1 MGSKDKRLGMHRS
14 IDRRDFLNGVGIAIG
29 ASLLPA
35 TITNGVLAAEPSKQY
50 YPPTKTGMRGNHPGS
65 FDAAH
70 PLAWHG
76 GAPQTYSDTGE
87 EYDLVVVGG
96 GLSGLAAVTFFQ
108 QKRGGDARILILD
121 NHDDFG
127 GHAKRNEFISGGHML
142 LGVGG
147 SLNLESPQNYSKVT
161 MDLLKEIGIDLDTLE
176 KSMDPNYPLVDISG
190 EDAGFF
196 VKTKDG
202 EGKAVLGNWQAALH
216 GQGDYRSL
224 INQLPLAKG
233 EKDKIIRL
241 ASGEHDY
248 LEGLSDNER
257 AEYLSST
264 SYHQFLFDK
273 VGLAAENLQLFDS
286 FSRLLFGV
294 GGDGIS
300 ALEAFNVGAPG
311 AQSVQKALADV
322 TPSDEGSTTY
332 NSLYFP
338 DGNASVARLMVRKL
352 IPDVAEG
359 SSMDDITTAEFDYSK
374 LDARTSP
381 VRLRLNSTVVRARQ
395 EDDNVTISYV
405 QDGKPARVKAKHCIM
420 ACYNSIIPHL
430 CPELPETQKE
440 AMKYGVKVPL
450 IWTNVVL
457 RKGTPFYKAGTQL
470 FECPNSPF
478 TMVTKAP
485 STKMAD
491 YQSPQDP
498 ADPLVVFMMGT
509 PVPLKE
515 PGQTARDQLRLARH
529 ALLETPF
536 STFER
541 QIREQL
547 TDLLGAHG
555 FDAERDIEAI
565 TVNRWA
571 HGYAYEYYGL
581 DDDFTEGTYPHQIGR
596 KQFGR
601 ISIANSDSE
610 AYAYVNGA
618 VDAAWRAAQEQLG
631 IINGDLK

>member
-1 MGSKDKRLGMHRS
+1 MNNKDRRLGMDRP
-14 IDRRDFLNGVGIAIG
+14 IDRRDFLNGTAITIG
-29 ASLLPA
+29 AALLPA
-35 TITNGVLAAEPSKQY
+35 AITSGALVADPLEPY

-76 GAPQTYSDTGE
+76 DAPNTYSDTNE

-96 GLSGLAAVTFFQ
+96 GLSGLAAATFFQ
-108 QKRGGDARILILD
+108 QDRGADARILILD

-127 GHAKRNEFISGGHML
+127 GHAKRNEFTSGGHML

-147 SLNLESPQNYSKVT
+147 SLNLESPENYSKVT
-161 MDLLKEIGIDLDTLE
+161 LDLLKEIGIDLDTLE
-176 KSMDPNYPLVDISG
+176 KAMDPDYPLVDISG

-196 VKTKDG
+196 VKTTDG
-202 EGKAVLGNWQAALH
+202 EGKAVIGNWQAALH
-216 GQGDYRSL
+216 GQGDYASL
-224 INQLPLAKG
+224 INQLPLDQT

-241 ASGEHDY
+241 VGGEWDS
-248 LEGLSDNER
+248 LEGLTPSER
-257 AEYLSST
+257 TAYITST
-264 SYHQFLFDK
+264 PYHQFLLDK
-273 VGLAAENLQLFDS
+273 VGLAVENLQLFDS
-286 FSRLLFGV
+286 FLRLLYGL
-294 GGDGIS
+294 GGDGLS
-300 ALEAFNVGAPG
+300 VKEAIGNGAPG
-311 AQSVQKALADV
+311 AQSVQNPLADKPV
-322 TPSDEGSTTY
+322 SDESKTY

-338 DGNASVARLMVRKL
+338 DGNASVARLMVRNL
-352 IPDVAEG
+352 IPAVATG
-359 SSMDDITTAEFDYSK
+359 SSMDDIAAAEFDYSK
-374 LDARTSP
+374 LDTENSP
-381 VRLRLNSTVVRARQ
+381 VRIRLNSTVVRARQ
-395 EDDNVTISYV
+395 EIDDVTISYV
-405 QDGKPARVKAKHCIM
+405 QDGKTTRVKAKHCIM

-457 RKGTPFYKAGTQL
+457 RDGAPFHNAGTEL

-485 STKMAD
+485 PTKMTD
-491 YQSPQDP
+491 YQAPQGP
-498 ADPLVVFMMGT
+498 NDPLVIFMMGT

-515 PGQTARDQLRLARH
+515 PGQSARDQFRLARH

-547 TDLLGAHG
+547 TDLFGAHG
-555 FDAERDIEAI
+555 FDADRDIEAI

-581 DDDFTEGTYPHQIGR
+581 DDDFDEGSYPHQVGR

-610 AYAYVNGA
+610 GYAYVNGA
-618 VDAAWRAAQEQLG
+618 VDAAWRAAQEQLHS
-631 IINGDLK
+631 ISE